1 MTLLHLLRDFYE
13 KFSDRM
19 RAATIRR
26 LEQDLRWA
34 NASHEA
40 HVSELQRRIDRLLAE
55 HYRNTTSEQVTR
67 TVLQRARG
75 Y

>member
-1 MTLLHLLRDFYE
+1 MTLLHLLRA
-13 KFSDRM
+13 RM

-40 HVSELQRRIDRLLAE
+40 HVSELQRRIDRLRAE
-55 HYRNTTSEQVTR
+55 DRRSSDEIARDVAR
-67 TVLQRARG
+67 RAA
-75 Y
+75 